1 MSGSEAR
8 PAVAG
13 ILGAT
18 MAASNAAAAG
28 DDPASDR
35 DVARDSRGPAMRLR
49 TGIRRKLW
57 VVFVLQVAAISL
69 ATILGVYGA
78 ATVLEDVLIRRALA
92 GEADFFWQRR
102 AQDAQAPV
110 PETNNMTGYLVRV
123 DADRE
128 SLPAPLRPLAPGYH
142 RVPGP
147 DGEILSFVADGK
159 DGRLY
164 LVFNQ
169 EQVGRLAFLFG
180 FVPLIVVL
188 IIIYITTWLT
198 YRASRRALSPVI
210 ALAKVV
216 RDWDPKQPNLAALDP
231 GQDPRE
237 PDGDVETLARA
248 LHAFATRIEDFVERE
263 RNFTRDASH
272 ELRSP
277 LTVIKVAAEVLQE
290 EDLTA
295 FARRT
300 LARIERSARDMEA
313 LMEAL
318 LLLAREADTGLPEEE
333 FLANDVVREEV
344 ERAEPLVAGRPIAL
358 RFDEP
363 GRFLLNASPRVFAV
377 MIGNLVRN
385 SCLYTEHG
393 EVCVSVGDDFV
404 QVQDSGIGMSDEEVA
419 KAFQAYFRGGRS
431 QRGGHG
437 VGLTIVKRLSDRFR
451 WPVEISS
458 ELGIGTVVT
467 IRFPHARPQPAT

>member
-1 MSGSEAR
+1 
-8 PAVAG
+8 
-13 ILGAT
+13 
-18 MAASNAAAAG
+18 
-28 DDPASDR
+28 
-35 DVARDSRGPAMRLR
+35 MRLR

-57 VVFVLQVAAISL
+57 VVFILQVAAISF

-78 ATVLEDVLIRRALA
+78 ATVLEDVLIRRALT
-92 GEADFFWQRR
+92 GEAAFYWERLAR
-102 AQDAQAPV
+102 EPQAPV
-110 PETNNMTGYLVRV
+110 PLTNNMTGYLVHGEQERAQLPLV
-123 DADRE
+123 LRE
-128 SLPAPLRPLAPGYH
+128 LKPGYH
-142 RVPGP
+142 RVAGDAGEVVVFVSDGP
-147 DGEILSFVADGK
+147 V
-159 DGRLY
+159 GRLY

-180 FVPLIVVL
+180 FVPLILVL

-231 GQDPRE
+231 GTSQNR
-237 PDGDVETLARA
+237 DGDVETLARA
-248 LHAFATRIEDFVERE
+248 LHGFASRIEDFVERE

-290 EDLTA
+290 EDLSP
-295 FARRT
+295 FAHRT

-318 LLLAREADTGLPEEE
+318 LLLARESDTGLPEEE
-333 FLANDVVREEV
+333 FLANDIAREEV
-344 ERAEPLVAGRPIAL
+344 ERAQPLVAGRPIDL
-358 RFDEP
+358 RIEEE
-363 GRFLLNASPRVFAV
+363 GSFLLNASPRVFAV
-377 MIGNLVRN
+377 MVGNLVRN
-385 SCLYTEHG
+385 ACLYTEYG
-393 EVCVSVGDDFV
+393 EVCVSVGNDFV

-419 KAFQAYFRGGRS
+419 QAVQAYCRGGRS

-437 VGLTIVKRLSDRFR
+437 VGLTIVKRLSDRFA
-451 WPVEISS
+451 WPVEIAS
-458 ELGIGTVVT
+458 ELGIGTTVT
-467 IRFPHARPQPAT
+467 IRFPLAQPQPLPPQ

>member
-1 MSGSEAR
+1 
-8 PAVAG
+8 
-13 ILGAT
+13 
-18 MAASNAAAAG
+18 
-28 DDPASDR
+28 
-35 DVARDSRGPAMRLR
+35 MRLR

-57 VVFVLQVAAISL
+57 VVFVLQVAAISF

-78 ATVLEDVLIRRALA
+78 ATVLEDVLIRRALT
-92 GEADFFWQRR
+92 GEAEFYWQRHAR
-102 AQDAQAPV
+102 EPQAPV
-110 PETNNMTGYLVRV
+110 PQTNNMTGYLTHDGVGR
-123 DADRE
+123 DQ
-128 SLPAPLRPLAPGYH
+128 LPAPLRPLAAGYH
-142 RVPGP
+142 RVSGA
-147 DGEILSFVADGK
+147 DGEIVVFVSDGPG
-159 DGRLY
+159 GRLY

-188 IIIYITTWLT
+188 IIIYVTTWLT

-231 GQDPRE
+231 VQRSRD

-248 LHAFATRIEDFVERE
+248 LHGFASRIEDFVERE

-290 EDLTA
+290 EDLSA
-295 FARRT
+295 FAHRT

-318 LLLAREADTGLPEEE
+318 LLLARESDTGLPEEE
-333 FLANDVVREEV
+333 FLANDAVREEV
-344 ERAEPLVAGRPIAL
+344 ERAQPLVAGRPIDL
-358 RFDEP
+358 RVDEP
-363 GRFLLNASPRVFAV
+363 GSFLLNASPRVFTV
-377 MIGNLVRN
+377 MVGNLVRN
-385 SCLYTEHG
+385 ACLYTEYG
-393 EVCVSVGDDFV
+393 EVCVSVGNDFV
-404 QVQDSGIGMSDEEVA
+404 TVQDSGIGMSDEEVA
-419 KAFQAYFRGGRS
+419 QAFQAYFRGGRS

-437 VGLTIVKRLSDRFR
+437 VGLTIVKRLSDRFG
-451 WPVEISS
+451 WPVEITS
-458 ELGIGTVVT
+458 ELGIGTSVT
-467 IRFPHARPQPAT
+467 IRFPMAQPQPTA